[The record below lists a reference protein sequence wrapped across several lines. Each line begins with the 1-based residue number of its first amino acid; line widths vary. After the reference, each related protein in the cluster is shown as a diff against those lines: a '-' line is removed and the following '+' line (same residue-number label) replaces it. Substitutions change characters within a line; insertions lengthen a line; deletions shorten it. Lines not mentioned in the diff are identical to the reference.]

1 MNKNEQLLKNQ
12 LIHII
17 ENSEKLAFETYSI
30 SVKQDL
36 FSIKQ
41 KASKPEIEIK
51 LTLEYFA
58 RTINDYHATKNF
70 YKAAGEQFQ
79 FLNIKLAETK
89 INDNDRVDFI
99 AMIYLNLLKNES
111 PKKTESKQQA
121 ILQFND
127 LENIVYETKLSELKA
142 KAFEQK
148 FDEVENL
155 QNKVDTETKNT
166 QPFNSNHFN
175 QKANDLFLFLIDKYD
190 KKGKIKFINIF
201 EFMKKDIDKIKYVF
215 RFTQETYKN
224 HIVEN
229 YNTQIRKF
237 ATAEYG
243 YKENEKPLLNSF
255 VEQFEKQ
262 YLK

>member
-17 ENSEKLAFETYSI
+17 KNSEKLAFETYSI

-51 LTLEYFA
+51 FTLEYFA
-58 RTINDYHATKNF
+58 RTINNYHATENF

-79 FLNIKLAETK
+79 FLNNEHAEPK
-89 INDNDRVDFI
+89 MNDNDRVDFI
-99 AMIYLNLLKNES
+99 AMNYLSLLKNES
-111 PKKTESKQQA
+111 PKKTEIESKQQA

-155 QNKVDTETKNT
+155 QNKVDTEAKNT
-166 QPFNSNHFN
+166 QPFNPNHL
-175 QKANDLFLFLIDKYD
+175 D
-190 KKGKIKFINIF
+190 
-201 EFMKKDIDKIKYVF
+201 
-215 RFTQETYKN
+215 
-224 HIVEN
+224 
-229 YNTQIRKF
+229 RK
-237 ATAEYG
+237 
-243 YKENEKPLLNSF
+243 S
-255 VEQFEKQ
+255 VV
-262 YLK
+262 